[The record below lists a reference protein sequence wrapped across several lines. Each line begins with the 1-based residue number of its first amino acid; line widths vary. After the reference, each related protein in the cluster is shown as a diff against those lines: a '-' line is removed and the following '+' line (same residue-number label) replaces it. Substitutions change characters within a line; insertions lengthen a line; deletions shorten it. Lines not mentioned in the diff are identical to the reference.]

1 MLQVSFGKERPLW
14 AARPP
19 LERIAL
25 LVALLFVGITSSVR
39 AQSEPVELRI
49 WAWTPGTI
57 HGDIFARYI
66 EEFHQEHPD
75 IRIVVERGS
84 NEGALLVAFAGG
96 VAPDLVQGIGPWA
109 TALGPRGILLPLD
122 EFIDGPDGVPR
133 EAFVDDLWSFS
144 VVDGNT
150 YQLAVD
156 SNERALFVSVDAAEM
171 AGIDPYEPPRD
182 WNDLLDWAR
191 KMTVRAGN
199 EVSRWGFDMH
209 QENGGNRWHWV
220 WLNEGELFTPEKQRA
235 WFDHPN
241 TVEALQWAYD
251 MVNTY
256 QVSPAPGAVQGG
268 HRGNFISG
276 VYAMMITSSSFV
288 PELKQQGIRFVTHPG
303 PPGPGKN
310 GYRFSGAT
318 SSTLSIVSSTQH
330 PKEAWTFLRWLV
342 YEKGLEFAEERG
354 GIPYLIEGLQSGKYR
369 AQPWEAF
376 ATSILTYQPRNNY
389 IYGVSEADWLPAFQ
403 AAWDAVIRGEGDARV
418 MLQQA
423 QEAVDARLVE
433 IAQQIGQGSL

>member
-1 MLQVSFGKERPLW
+1 
-14 AARPP
+14 
-19 LERIAL
+19 
-25 LVALLFVGITSSVR
+25 
-39 AQSEPVELRI
+39 
-49 WAWTPGTI
+49 
-57 HGDIFARYI
+57 
-66 EEFHQEHPD
+66 
-75 IRIVVERGS
+75 
-84 NEGALLVAFAGG
+84 
-96 VAPDLVQGIGPWA
+96 
-109 TALGPRGILLPLD
+109 
-122 EFIDGPDGVPR
+122 
-133 EAFVDDLWSFS
+133 
-144 VVDGNT
+144 
-150 YQLAVD
+150 
-156 SNERALFVSVDAAEM
+156 
-171 AGIDPYEPPRD
+171 
-182 WNDLLDWAR
+182 
-191 KMTVRAGN
+191 MTVRAGN

-369 AQPWEAF
+369 APWEAF
-376 ATSILTYQPRNNY
+376 ATSILTISPATTTSMGSRKPTGCPHSRQRGTRLSGEKGMPASCSSRPRRRSTP
-389 IYGVSEADWLPAFQ
+389 GWSRSPSRSV
-403 AAWDAVIRGEGDARV
+403 RV
-418 MLQQA
+418 LCRTASDQRRSGA
-423 QEAVDARLVE
+423 
-433 IAQQIGQGSL
+433 